1 MIELAIKNRYGFT
14 VITQHETQASADSQ
28 RRLSTNEPVEVKPTF
43 RPMAVRTLSDLPRK
57 RRKMK
62 W

>member
-1 MIELAIKNRYGFT
+1 MITLTIENRYGFLVT
-14 VITQHETQASADSQ
+14 TQHETQASADSQ
-28 RRLSTNEPVEVKPTF
+28 RRLSTDEPVEVKPTF